1 MVFELFPNKY
11 FNDTIIFTF
20 GIPASL
26 LLPVVLYLNLND
38 LEFVVLSLSGSS
50 LKYCHKLAEDFA

>member
-1 MVFELFPNKY
+1 MVFQLFPNKY

-20 GIPASL
+20 GIPVSL
-26 LLPVVLYLNLND
+26 VLPVMLDLNLND

-50 LKYCHKLAEDFA
+50 LIYCHKLAYVFA